1 MTWRLTRAS
10 RRNARGVPVEI
21 HGGVLTAQTSVSGIP
36 LVRGETELRQTG
48 IEYIDEV
55 HAYIGQERRDWQ
67 EELV

>member
-1 MTWRLTRAS
+1 VFQLRSM
-10 RRNARGVPVEI
+10 
-21 HGGVLTAQTSVSGIP
+21 GGVLTAQTSVSGIP

-55 HAYIGQERRDWQ
+55 HAYIDQERRDWQ